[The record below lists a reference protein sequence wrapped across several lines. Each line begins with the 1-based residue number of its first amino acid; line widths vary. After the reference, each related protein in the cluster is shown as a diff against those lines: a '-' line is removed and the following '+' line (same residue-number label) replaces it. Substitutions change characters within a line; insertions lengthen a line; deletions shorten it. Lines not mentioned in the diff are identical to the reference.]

1 MNNSDNLEIL
11 KGVAKGK
18 ENPMSYSYGD
28 KEKGQTDNFT
38 DLSNLAPEAGLE
50 PATL

>member
-1 MNNSDNLEIL
+1 MNNSDNLEVL
-11 KGVAKGK
+11 KGFAKGK
-18 ENPMSYSYGD
+18 ENPMSYGD